1 MGLRQVAGVASSP
14 LRTHNRAV
22 SADVKPGST
31 EERKGSRPLSVG
43 NGRARRP
50 GARDPAAAYRRIAWL
65 LILLVLVPSGLLI
78 AIGTIL
84 LVRGTPDWN
93 LVLGILVLLF
103 CGLLATGST
112 LVWVFI
118 AKETG
123 LSQLQ
128 TDFVSKV
135 SHELKT
141 PLTSIRL
148 FVETLRLKRAQNPA
162 QVDECLDLLGRETDR
177 LTQRI
182 DQLLEWGRMEAGRR
196 VYDLRPGD
204 FGEVVREALS
214 SCAPIQLQGDAEV
227 HVNIPEKLPPVL
239 IDHPAMVM
247 AVLNLLS
254 NAYKYSGR
262 PRVIDVDVE
271 VIDNGKAIELRVHD
285 NGDGIP
291 VQEHKRIFQKF
302 YRRDDRLSR
311 AQEGSG
317 LGLSIVAHVVRA
329 HRGDVRVESEIGKGS
344 TFHIELPAMEERA

>member
-1 MGLRQVAGVASSP
+1 MGLRQVTGVALAP
-14 LRTHNRAV
+14 FRTHNRAV
-22 SADVKPGST
+22 SAST
-31 EERKGSRPLSVG
+31 DPVVDERKSSRPSSGGVS
-43 NGRARRP
+43 RARRP

-65 LILLVLVPSGLLI
+65 LIMLVLVPSGLLI

-103 CGLLATGST
+103 CGLLATGTT

-148 FVETLRLKRAQNPA
+148 FVETLRLKRATNPA

-196 VYDLRPGD
+196 AYDLRPED
-204 FGEVVREALS
+204 FGEVVRDALTNF
-214 SCAPIQLQGDAEV
+214 APLQLQGDAEV
-227 HVNIPEKLPPVL
+227 HVNIAENLPVVL
-239 IDHPAMVM
+239 IDRPAMVM

-254 NAYKYSGR
+254 NAYKYAGR
-262 PRVIDVDVE
+262 PRVIHVE
-271 VIDNGKAIELRVHD
+271 VEATDSRHAVELRVRD
-285 NGDGIP
+285 NGEGIP
-291 VQEHKRIFQKF
+291 LQEHKRIFQKF

-311 AQEGSG
+311 GQEGSG

-329 HRGDVRVESEIGKGS
+329 HKGDVHVDSAVGKGS
-344 TFHIELPAMEERA
+344 TFHIELPAMEDDS

>member
-1 MGLRQVAGVASSP
+1 MSVADIRPSSAKPAVA
-14 LRTHNRAV
+14 A
-22 SADVKPGST
+22 
-31 EERKGSRPLSVG
+31 RP
-43 NGRARRP
+43 RRP
-50 GARDPAAAYRRIAWL
+50 GPRDPVSAYRRIAWL

-78 AIGTIL
+78 VIGTIL

-148 FVETLRLKRAQNPA
+148 FVDTLKLKRTTNPA
-162 QVDECLDLLGRETDR
+162 QIDECLDLLARETDR

-182 DQLLEWGRMEAGRR
+182 EQLLEWGSMEAGRR
-196 VYDLRPGD
+196 VYTLAPDDL
-204 FGEVVREALS
+204 GEVVREAVTHF
-214 SCAPIQLQGDAEV
+214 APLQLQGDAEV
-227 HVNIPEKLPPVL
+227 SVVIEPGLPKALVDRP
-239 IDHPAMVM
+239 PMVM
-247 AVLNLLS
+247 AILNLLS
-254 NAYKYSGR
+254 NAYKYGAR
-262 PRVIDVDVE
+262 PRKIDVKVALSPDRKRVC
-271 VIDNGKAIELRVHD
+271 ASVHD
-285 NGDGIP
+285 NGEGIP
-291 VQEHKRIFQKF
+291 LVEHKRIFQKF

-311 AQEGSG
+311 KEEGSG
-317 LGLSIVAHVVRA
+317 LGLAIVSHVVRG
-329 HRGDVRVESEIGKGS
+329 HRGEVKVDSAPGQGATFTIALPVVE
-344 TFHIELPAMEERA
+344 EES

>member
-1 MGLRQVAGVASSP
+1 M
-14 LRTHNRAV
+14 
-22 SADVKPGST
+22 SADARPSIERTSQSGSAAPPP
-31 EERKGSRPLSVG
+31 RR
-43 NGRARRP
+43 RRP
-50 GARDPAAAYRRIAWL
+50 GPRDPGAAYRRIAWL
-65 LILLVLVPSGLLI
+65 LILLVIVPSSMLI
-78 AIGTIL
+78 VVGTIL

-103 CGLLATGST
+103 CGLLATGTT

-148 FVETLRLKRAQNPA
+148 FVETLRMKRATNPA
-162 QVDECLDLLGRETDR
+162 QVDECLDLLSRETER
-177 LTQRI
+177 LTDRI

-196 VYDLRPGD
+196 VYDLRPD
-204 FGEVVREALS
+204 DLGEVVRQAVEHFSPL
-214 SCAPIQLQGDAEV
+214 QLQGDAELDLK
-227 HVNIPEKLPPVL
+227 IDPALPRAM
-239 IDHPAMVM
+239 IDRPAMMM

-262 PRVIDVDVE
+262 PRRIGVIAEPTDG
-271 VIDNGKAIELRVHD
+271 GKAVAVHVTD

-291 VQEHKRIFQKF
+291 ADEHKRIFQKF

-311 AQEGSG
+311 GQEGSG

-329 HRGDVRVESEIGKGS
+329 HKGDVRVDSEPGRGS
-344 TFHIELPAMEERA
+344 TFTIELPALEDS